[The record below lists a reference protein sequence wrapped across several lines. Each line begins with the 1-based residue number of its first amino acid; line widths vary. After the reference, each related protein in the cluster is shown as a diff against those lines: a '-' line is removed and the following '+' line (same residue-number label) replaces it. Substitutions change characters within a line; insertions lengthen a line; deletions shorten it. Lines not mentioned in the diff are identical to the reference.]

1 MARIEKLSD
10 GEITQA
16 LERVPGWAVVN
27 GKLHRELKFGNF
39 VDAFGFMTR
48 LALIAERRDHHPEWQ
63 NVYDRVTIDLTTH
76 EARGI
81 TERDVALAE
90 AANALLG

>member
-1 MARIEKLSD
+1 VARIEKLSD

-16 LERVPGWAVVN
+16 LGRVPGWAVVN
-27 GKLHRELKFGNF
+27 GKLHRELKFGTF

-48 LALIAERRDHHPEWQ
+48 LAMIAERRDHHPEWQ

-76 EARGI
+76 EAQGI

>member
-16 LERVPGWAVVN
+16 LGRVPGWAVVN
-27 GKLHRELKFGNF
+27 GKLHRELKFGTF

-48 LALIAERRDHHPEWQ
+48 LAMIAERRDHHPEWQ

-76 EARGI
+76 EAQGI

>member
-1 MARIEKLSD
+1 
-10 GEITQA
+10 
-16 LERVPGWAVVN
+16 
-27 GKLHRELKFGNF
+27 
-39 VDAFGFMTR
+39 MTR
-48 LALIAERRDHHPEWQ
+48 LAMIAERRDHHPEWQ

-76 EARGI
+76 EAQGI

>member
-1 MARIEKLSD
+1 VARIEKLSD

-16 LERVPGWAVVN
+16 LGRVPGWAVVN
-27 GKLHRELKFGNF
+27 GKLHRELKFGTF

-48 LALIAERRDHHPEWQ
+48 LAMIAERRDHHPEWQ

>member
-1 MARIEKLSD
+1 VARIEKLSD

-16 LERVPGWAVVN
+16 LGRVPGWAVVT
-27 GKLHRELKFGNF
+27 GKLHRELKFGTF

-48 LALIAERRDHHPEWQ
+48 LAMIAERRDHHPEWQ

-76 EARGI
+76 EAQGI